1 MPQPDVVVFKPKA
14 DFYASG
20 RPTPSDVLFLVEVS
34 DSTLRRD
41 RNIKLPRFAAYGIP
55 EVWIEDLKH
64 DLILVYRD
72 PEGSQY
78 RTQLTFRRGEF
89 ISPLAFPK
97 SSFRVDD
104 LIGEEPA
111 Y

>member
-1 MPQPDVVVFKPKA
+1 
-14 DFYASG
+14 
-20 RPTPSDVLFLVEVS
+20 
-34 DSTLRRD
+34 
-41 RNIKLPRFAAYGIP
+41 
-55 EVWIEDLKH
+55 LKH